1 MDNFLIYGAYGYTG
15 RLIVEHAVK
24 QGLVPILGGR
34 DAKKAEEL
42 AKQYELECVVLD
54 ANDSEKWKHIL
65 SKVSLVLNCAGP
77 FALTVKDIVPACIK
91 HGVHYLDITG
101 EIDVFEYIE
110 SLSELATEKKVTL
123 MPGVGFDVVPT
134 DCLSSQ
140 LHHKLPTATH
150 LELAFQGTSGVSRG
164 TALSMAR
171 RYHAGGTIRE
181 NGKMKTVPLAF
192 EDKIISFGEKERL
205 CVTIPWG
212 DIFTAY
218 HTTQI
223 ENIKVYTGVSE
234 KTLKSLRTYRKFK
247 VIAKTSLA
255 QWTFKKI
262 IKSKIDGPSAIKR
275 ATCITHVWGKVID
288 KTTGELV
295 EAELTTPESYHLTA
309 LTAIESTIRVLK
321 GKCPVGYQTPVT
333 AFGKDYILSFE
344 KVKLSFKKTIKS

>member
-1 MDNFLIYGAYGYTG
+1 MENFFIYGAYGYTG
-15 RLIVEHAVK
+15 RLITEYAVK
-24 QGLVPILGGR
+24 QGLKPIIGGR
-34 DAKKAEEL
+34 DATKIEDL
-42 AKQYELECVVLD
+42 AKQYELDYEVLN
-54 ANDSEKWKHIL
+54 ANDPAKWDAIL
-65 SKVSLVLNCAGP
+65 PKVALVLNCAGP
-77 FALTVKDIVPACIK
+77 FALTVKDIVPKCIA

-101 EIDVFEYIE
+101 EIEVFEYIE
-110 SLSELATEKKVTL
+110 SLGQNALDKNTVL

-140 LHHKLPTATH
+140 LHDKLPTATH

-181 NGKMKTVPLAF
+181 NGKMKTVPLAY
-192 EDKIISFGEKERL
+192 EDKIIEFGEKERL

-212 DIFTAY
+212 DVFTAY
-218 HTTQI
+218 HSTQI

-247 VIAKTSLA
+247 RLAKTKLA
-255 QWTFKKI
+255 QWSFEKV
-262 IKSKIDGPSAIKR
+262 IKNKIDGPSAIKR
-275 ATCITHVWGKVID
+275 ATCITHLWGKVTD
-288 KTTGELV
+288 TTTNQSV

-321 GKCPVGYQTPVT
+321 GKCKSGYQTPVT
-333 AFGKDYILSFE
+333 AFGKDFILTFD
-344 KVKLSFKKTIKS
+344 KVKLNFR